1 MKFSK
6 IKYCFIMAV
15 LIPFS
20 AHGQAGDNVEDIS
33 VNTGAGSP
41 YTFSISSFFGIKYG
55 HAEEIVYKDSG
66 TDAKLSQLLWNIK
79 PLFYWGA
86 AFDFFQ
92 RNPMARW
99 GFFAN
104 ATLQAGLPARTGVM
118 EDRDWMAAGGGLSH
132 FSSHDNYTEDALF
145 LDISAGSSIPI
156 GGIMRL
162 KVFAGLSFMSLKWMA
177 RDGYFQYASKIG
189 ETGTYN
195 DWDSSL
201 PKVPVYGPG
210 IHYQQDWLIFSPGIA
225 AHIPLF
231 ERFDIGVYFKI
242 GPVIFCYDLD
252 DHLARNLQFSEFMYG
267 GIMLEPKGVF
277 AFSLNERVKFSLDIS
292 YRFMAGARGDTEV
305 KDTNTNI
312 VQTSKSTGG
321 SSYSALDAALSV
333 TLVF

>member
-1 MKFSK
+1 
-6 IKYCFIMAV
+6 MAV
-15 LIPFS
+15 LIQFS
-20 AHGQAGDNVEDIS
+20 AHGQAGENFEDAGA
-33 VNTGAGSP
+33 NTGAVSP

-55 HAEEIVYKDSG
+55 YAEEIVYNGPK

-92 RNPMARW
+92 RDPMARW

-118 EDRDWMAAGGGLSH
+118 EDRDWMAAGGGQSH

-145 LDISAGSSIPI
+145 LDISAGPSIPI
-156 GGIMRL
+156 NGILRL
-162 KVFAGLSFMSLKWMA
+162 KVFVGLSYMSLKWMG
-177 RDGYFQYASKIG
+177 RDGYLQYAYEIG
-189 ETGTYN
+189 KTGTYN
-195 DWDSSL
+195 NWDSSL
-201 PKVPVYGPG
+201 PKVPVYGPV

-225 AHIPLF
+225 AHIPLL

-252 DHLARNLQFSEFMYG
+252 DHFARNLQFSEFMYG

-292 YRFMAGARGDTEV
+292 YRFMEGSRGDTEV
-305 KDTNTNI
+305 KGTETNI
-312 VQTSKSTGG
+312 VKTSKNSGG
-321 SSYSALDAALSV
+321 SSYSALDAALSA

>member
-6 IKYCFIMAV
+6 IKYCFIMTV

-20 AHGQAGDNVEDIS
+20 AHGQAGD
-33 VNTGAGSP
+33 SP
-41 YTFSISSFFGIKYG
+41 YTFSISSFFGIKHG
-55 HAEEIVYKDSG
+55 QAEEIVYRDSK
-66 TDAKLSQLLWNIK
+66 TDAKLSELLWDIK

-86 AFDFFQ
+86 AFEFSRRD
-92 RNPMARW
+92 PMARW

-104 ATLQAGLPARTGVM
+104 ATLQAALPAGTGVM
-118 EDRDWMAAGGGLSH
+118 EDRDWMAADGGLSH

-145 LDISAGSSIPI
+145 VDISAGSSIPI
-156 GGIMRL
+156 GGIIRL
-162 KVFAGLSFMSLKWMA
+162 KVFVGLSFMSLKWMA
-177 RDGYFQYASKIG
+177 RDGYLQYSDKIS
-189 ETGTYN
+189 GTDTYKN
-195 DWDSSL
+195 WDSSL
-201 PKVPVYGPG
+201 PKVPFYGPA

-225 AHIPLF
+225 VHIPLF

-252 DHLARNLQFSEFMYG
+252 DHFSRNMQFSEFMYG

-292 YRFMAGARGDTEV
+292 YRFMEGSRGDTEM
-305 KDTNTNI
+305 KDTNTNT
-312 VQTSKSTGG
+312 VQTSKNSGG
-321 SSYSALDAALSV
+321 SAYSALDAALSV